1 MKQIKALFKLSLHV
15 KMRVTSLTLIIYSF
29 AFIIPLNVLSTHLI
43 GTMLGIT
50 VVQILVTIVAEIV
63 RMDALLRNDDRPGK
77 IIFIFLFVS
86 LLIWISCFLY
96 TIVYF
101 SSDVVG
107 ESTLLFTRYNP
118 TKDVAINLGYI
129 IPTSFLI
136 GFYFRFWYRFFW
148 VEYVSVIFCWIRDDM
163 HRKNE

>member
-1 MKQIKALFKLSLHV
+1 MKKIKALYKLSLHI
-15 KMRVTSLTLIIYSF
+15 KMRVTSLILIIYSF

-50 VVQILVTIVAEIV
+50 VIQILVTIVAEIV

-77 IIFIFLFVS
+77 IIFVFLLVS
-86 LLIWISCFLY
+86 LLIWISSFLY

-107 ESTLLFTRYNP
+107 ESTLLFTRYNS
-118 TKDVAINLGYI
+118 TKDVAINLGYF
-129 IPTSFLI
+129 IPTSFMV
-136 GFYFRFWYRFFW
+136 GFYLRFWYRFFW
-148 VEYVSVIFCWIRDDM
+148 V
-163 HRKNE
+163 